1 MSPIK
6 SRPKYF
12 VGYVTGAFH
21 DNDGVYIIDNAHV
34 YSARTETSASEELEV
49 CRVDVRLPSLD
60 FGPDDFV
67 IGCIPGNKACFVF
80 RNPLFDDPPG
90 RITIPVQVLPWDSF
104 EESSATP
111 SAAEYLKQTPYGEL
125 SFKYDSLM
133 GKKEHP
139 GSVILLDVTSHSIFK
154 GFSAIGNRRV
164 QFDDVMRYNGNI
176 VRDAIHN
183 ERKPGESD
191 FSHYSN
197 IFSNIFDEIKI
208 VTGKFEESEFCLWIP
223 DQYNSFAKDGKHP
236 VLDKEGWC
244 PFFTKKMPVAE
255 VLFPTKEDLLET
267 AVQAEAASA
276 TTASPGNGKPAFP
289 EAGTPLPSQPETA
302 SRDKSNSPATSS
314 GEKTLEVSAIENPL
328 ESEIAFLERF
338 VEYTLRCGFAYSS
351 RDLVRF
357 HTSVKCGMCTLL
369 AGEPGMGKSS
379 LAELYFRALG
389 GEKQNQEKDESFLR
403 VDVNPSWMEPADLL
417 GYQTNEGFHPA
428 ANGLCEFLQRAACQT
443 SLLFPIC
450 LEEINLACVEH
461 YFSDFIQILSR
472 GHGTI
477 KYAGENGD
485 LTVGENIRF
494 VGTCNSDETTH
505 SMSPRFLDRCHLI
518 ELVEEKD
525 VQGKDD
531 STPSKNKNTD
541 PQDTKAEKRIKATFE
556 KGAAMPQPHPFTGGG
571 PVTWDEFKAWQETRA
586 ETEVPKESIE
596 KFASLFDNF
605 IEAEIHVSPRVIWEI
620 VRYVRQR
627 PLVGDFKD
635 GKFKRVADCSMMAL
649 DEGIAQRVLSLY
661 RASPSAHKGL
671 QELKN
676 HLEDFPLS
684 ADIAERRCNEFV
696 KTIDY

>member
-244 PFFTKKMPVAE
+244 PFFTKKCRLQRCFFQRRKIYLRLRFRRKLRLQPRLRPGM
-255 VLFPTKEDLLET
+255 
-267 AVQAEAASA
+267 
-276 TTASPGNGKPAFP
+276 ASPPF
-289 EAGTPLPSQPETA
+289 
-302 SRDKSNSPATSS
+302 
-314 GEKTLEVSAIENPL
+314 
-328 ESEIAFLERF
+328 
-338 VEYTLRCGFAYSS
+338 
-351 RDLVRF
+351 
-357 HTSVKCGMCTLL
+357 
-369 AGEPGMGKSS
+369 
-379 LAELYFRALG
+379 
-389 GEKQNQEKDESFLR
+389 
-403 VDVNPSWMEPADLL
+403 
-417 GYQTNEGFHPA
+417 
-428 ANGLCEFLQRAACQT
+428 QR
-443 SLLFPIC
+443 
-450 LEEINLACVEH
+450 
-461 YFSDFIQILSR
+461 R
-472 GHGTI
+472 GH
-477 KYAGENGD
+477 
-485 LTVGENIRF
+485 R
-494 VGTCNSDETTH
+494 S
-505 SMSPRFLDRCHLI
+505 
-518 ELVEEKD
+518 
-525 VQGKDD
+525 
-531 STPSKNKNTD
+531 
-541 PQDTKAEKRIKATFE
+541 
-556 KGAAMPQPHPFTGGG
+556 
-571 PVTWDEFKAWQETRA
+571 RA
-586 ETEVPKESIE
+586 S
-596 KFASLFDNF
+596 
-605 IEAEIHVSPRVIWEI
+605 
-620 VRYVRQR
+620 QR
-627 PLVGDFKD
+627 PLAATNQILPQHQAARKHW
-635 GKFKRVADCSMMAL
+635 R
-649 DEGIAQRVLSLY
+649 
-661 RASPSAHKGL
+661 
-671 QELKN
+671 
-676 HLEDFPLS
+676 
-684 ADIAERRCNEFV
+684 
-696 KTIDY
+696 